1 MLEANLHLCLLRVLS
16 TVCVGVLD
24 FFASWLPLRPHYF
37 LTILLETHC
46 PLNINCLGLNLLKY
60 TLLYVVHSSNQIRT
74 YFLKT
79 EDVFKVFKGSGAKG
93 SLCVSREVAATPQ
106 QEDSCVISGVS
117 LDCQSCAQN
126 TTHLQVALISQ
137 LFYFF

>member
-46 PLNINCLGLNLLKY
+46 PLNISCLGLNLLKY

-79 EDVFKVFKGSGAKG
+79 EDVFKVLRALEQKGPFVFPGKLLPHRSKKTAALFQVCPLTAKVVPKTRHT
-93 SLCVSREVAATPQ
+93 SKWL
-106 QEDSCVISGVS
+106 
-117 LDCQSCAQN
+117 
-126 TTHLQVALISQ
+126 
-137 LFYFF
+137 